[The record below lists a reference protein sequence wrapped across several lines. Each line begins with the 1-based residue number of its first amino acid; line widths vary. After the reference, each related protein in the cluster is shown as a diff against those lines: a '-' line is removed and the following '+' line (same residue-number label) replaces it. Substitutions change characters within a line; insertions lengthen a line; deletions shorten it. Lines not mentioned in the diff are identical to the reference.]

1 MEIIVNGENKNIDS
15 GTSVEGYLKTLDINL
30 ETVVLECDGGILKR
44 DEYPVRILKEGSVLE
59 VIRFIGG
66 G

>member
-1 MEIIVNGENKNIDS
+1 MKIIVNGENKKIES

-30 ETVVLECDGGILKR
+30 ETVVLECDGVILKR
-44 DEYPVRILKEGSVLE
+44 DEYPGRILHDGSVLE